1 MRQGGLP
8 LGRILGIPISA
19 DLGVLL
25 IGGLLT
31 WSFATVV
38 LPDGAPGR
46 PTLAYWSLGIVGAVL
61 FLGSLLAHELSHS
74 VVARRNGIEVEGV
87 TLWML
92 GGVSQLKDEARTAGA
107 EFRIA
112 AAGPATSLLLG
123 VLFVGAGIG
132 LRELG
137 VPNLYPVMLVW
148 LGLINGFL
156 AVFNLLPGAPLDGG
170 RILGAAIWRIRGDRT
185 KAKITAARVGRVV
198 GIGLIALGAV
208 ELIGLRSGGGLWTV
222 LIGWFLM
229 NAARSEEAHYVGQ
242 QALGGLTVA
251 QVMAPAPASTH
262 TWSTVADL
270 VEGPLRTTSQSAVP
284 VLGFDGSLA
293 GVVTMDLVRRVP
305 AESWRT
311 LDVAHVMIPAS
322 RVATVAPDEPLLE
335 ALERVG
341 PLAGGLLVVV
351 DRGRV
356 VGLVGRQEVQR
367 AVQLG
372 RLAGRPTGG
381 AAGGATPH
389 PGAAMT
395 PPPPPDVPRQQ
406 WDGPQQGAPGQPH
419 QPTHTTRMT
428 SEEVR

>member
-8 LGRILGIPISA
+8 LGRIFGIPVSA

-38 LPDGAPGR
+38 LPEGAPGR

-61 FLGSLLAHELSHS
+61 FLGSLLIHELSHS

-87 TLWML
+87 TLWL
-92 GGVSQLKDEARTAGA
+92 FGGVSQLKDESRTAGA

-112 AAGPATSLLLG
+112 AAGPAASLLLG
-123 VLFVGAGIG
+123 VAFFGAGLG
-132 LRELG
+132 LRAAG

-170 RILGAAIWRIRGDRT
+170 RILGAALWRIRGDRT
-185 KAKITAARVGRVV
+185 RAKIAAARVGRFV
-198 GIGLIALGAV
+198 GIGLIALGVV
-208 ELIGLRSGGGLWTV
+208 ELIGLRGAGGIWTAF
-222 LIGWFLM
+222 IGWFLM
-229 NAARSEEAHYVGQ
+229 NAARAEEAHYVGQ

-251 QVMAPAPASTH
+251 HAMAPAPASTH

-270 VEGPLRTTSQSAVP
+270 VDGPLRSTTQSAVP

-293 GVVTMDLVRRVP
+293 GVVTMDLVRKVP

-322 RVATVAPDEPLLE
+322 RVATAAPDEPLLG
-335 ALERVG
+335 ALERLG
-341 PLAGGLLVVV
+341 PLGGGMLVVV
-351 DRGRV
+351 DRGSV
-356 VGLVGRQEVQR
+356 VGVVGRAEVQR
-367 AVQLG
+367 AVQIG
-372 RLAGRPTGG
+372 RLSG
-381 AAGGATPH
+381 AANRPGSDVPTAPAAPH
-389 PGAAMT
+389 AS
-395 PPPPPDVPRQQ
+395 PPPPPEVPRQQ
-406 WDGPQQGAPGQPH
+406 WDGPGTDVG
-419 QPTHTTRMT
+419 HTEHR
-428 SEEVR
+428 